1 MEALDWSK
9 PLQHSDPYDLVR
21 IAVEGD
27 TLHATVRFSGGCE
40 SHVFELVENGP
51 LVRSMPPK
59 HPLALVHDAR
69 GDACREAVVE
79 SVHFELKSFRAGPRG
94 LTVLSIGDTLLPYRY
109 D

>member
-1 MEALDWSK
+1 MDALDWSK
-9 PLQHSDPYDLVR
+9 LPQSSAPYELLRMTIEQDVLC
-21 IAVEGD
+21 
-27 TLHATVRFSGGCE
+27 ATVQYSGGCK

-59 HPLALVHDAR
+59 QPLALIHDAR
-69 GDACREAVVE
+69 GDACRQVVVE
-79 SVHFELKSFRAGPRG
+79 SVEFDLRSFRAGPRG